1 MSTAYEQVETYLR
14 LKNVDAL
21 MKMMYVLA
29 FWILGKRISD
39 DECAA
44 FALALGYSFDKGTS
58 TISKDADTY
67 TILQMLTQ
75 AADNVYPAVTELG
88 KTTMRIVCETAKA
101 ENYITDSDLSG
112 LVAKL

>member
-1 MSTAYEQVETYLR
+1 MSTAYDQVQTYVN
-14 LKNVDAL
+14 LKNVDNL

-29 FWILGKRISD
+29 FWILKRITD

-44 FALALGYSFDKGTS
+44 FALVIGYEFDKINY
-58 TISKDADTY
+58 TISKDADTF

-75 AADNVYPAVTELG
+75 AANNVYPAVNELG
-88 KTTMRIVCETAKA
+88 KTTMRIVCESAKS
-101 ENYITDSDLSG
+101 ENYITDTDLSG